1 MAAAV
6 EARLGE
12 GERAPVESS
21 ATHPGSGRFG
31 PAVVISILTRRLRE
45 GKTLEDFRAAWHRAG
60 GFGVPT
66 RVVTGQGLDDPREI
80 VTVGFTDIELD
91 EIEAFLER
99 TAPEEGR
106 RHERIADVIEPAMT
120 RAFYVQVADDDLS

>member
-1 MAAAV
+1 
-6 EARLGE
+6 
-12 GERAPVESS
+12 
-21 ATHPGSGRFG
+21 
-31 PAVVISILTRRLRE
+31 VVISILTRRLRE
-45 GKTLEDFRAAWHRAG
+45 GKTLEDFRAVWHREG

-80 VTVGFTDIELD
+80 VTIGFTDIELD

-99 TAPEEGR
+99 TAPEEAR
-106 RHERIADVIEPAMT
+106 RHERIAEVIEPAMT